1 MPRCGQFAEDRTEPS
16 AGLMGLRGPH
26 LPASRSA
33 TDEVGDTARA
43 DNWRNP
49 EGVSA
54 LGHLSASLLSHSP
67 FLGMLLRPSADVRLR
82 DLTRDRAE
90 FFNSLLEPVKK
101 LQSAALLLDFW
112 LGQGVRAVAIP
123 AACCRCFASPCGL
136 PSAGCLPRSA
146 VAPGQRRPSQKD
158 TQPCGREQDRPSGCV
173 ARSVTARCGDA
184 LSRSPC
190 HTAFLALARR
200 FLIFSQLLK
209 GTSDLSAT
217 RRLPMANNL
226 ANPIGIRSAER
237 LRWRRRCTF
246 LSAFARESC

>member
-158 TQPCGREQDRPSGCV
+158 TQPYG
-173 ARSVTARCGDA
+173 
-184 LSRSPC
+184 
-190 HTAFLALARR
+190 RR
-200 FLIFSQLLK
+200 FLIFSQVLK
-209 GTSDLSAT
+209 AASSFFLMQPRQNRTTFGHDRDHC
-217 RRLPMANNL
+217 RRPGGLNRAASRWGN
-226 ANPIGIRSAER
+226 AGI
-237 LRWRRRCTF
+237 
-246 LSAFARESC
+246 

>member
-33 TDEVGDTARA
+33 TDKAGDAARA

-123 AACCRCFASPCGL
+123 AACCRCFASPFEL
-136 PSAGCLPRSA
+136 PSAGCLPSIGCAARATQAKPKRHATLWARARQA
-146 VAPGQRRPSQKD
+146 VWLRCPLGYSPLR
-158 TQPCGREQDRPSGCV
+158 GC
-173 ARSVTARCGDA
+173 ALACALPYGLSCSRAA
-184 LSRSPC
+184 LSNFFTGSKR
-190 HTAFLALARR
+190 A
-200 FLIFSQLLK
+200 QL
-209 GTSDLSAT
+209 
-217 RRLPMANNL
+217 
-226 ANPIGIRSAER
+226 
-237 LRWRRRCTF
+237 
-246 LSAFARESC
+246 